1 MTTYKHFCKTLFFI
15 GISLSFS
22 LYADQQLEVLE
33 VKTSQSYEIS
43 KNLPG
48 ELLPFQQSKIA
59 FEITGRISSIYVDIG
74 DRVKKDEVLAKLDDS
89 EVNANLEQAVARLDL
104 ANQVLNRFE
113 DLRKK
118 GFISIQDFD
127 KAKSE
132 YLVAKSQVKFFEVKK
147 SQTILR
153 APYDGFIQN
162 RFVDEGT
169 VINGSNPILEILDA
183 NKVEAHVS
191 IPENLVNNLEV
202 SNDYVFE
209 IGQEKAKGKF
219 KRLAP
224 MSASGSNSRLAIFE
238 FSDFFI
244 PGSVIDLIIKIKKSE
259 QGIWLPINSLSQ
271 SEQGL
276 WSVYTVS
283 DDGSNRVEKD
293 LVRILH
299 FENNYAY
306 VSGTLKDG
314 DLVILGGYIA
324 YFMYLYGIHPAW
336 GCLLYTSP
344 SPRDVEEYRMPSSA

>member
-1 MTTYKHFCKTLFFI
+1 MTIYKHFCKTLFLV

-74 DRVKKDEVLAKLDDS
+74 DRVKKDEMLAKLDDS
-89 EVNANLEQAVARLDL
+89 EVKANLEQAVARLDL

-209 IGQEKAKGKF
+209 IGQEKAIGKF

-238 FSDFFI
+238 FTDFFI
-244 PGSVIDLIIKIKKSE
+244 PGSVIDLIIKIRKSE
-259 QGIWLPINSLSQ
+259 QGVWLPINSLSQ

-306 VSGTLKDG
+306 VSGTLKNG
-314 DLVILGGYIA
+314 DLVILGGLSKIIEGQT
-324 YFMYLYGIHPAW
+324 L
-336 GCLLYTSP
+336 
-344 SPRDVEEYRMPSSA
+344 

>member
-1 MTTYKHFCKTLFFI
+1 MTIYKHLCKTLFLV

-59 FEITGRISSIYVDIG
+59 FEITGRISSIFVDIG

-89 EVNANLEQAVARLDL
+89 EVDANLGQAVARLDL

-209 IGQEKAKGKF
+209 IGQEKAIGKF

-244 PGSVIDLIIKIKKSE
+244 PGSVIDLVIKVQKNE
-259 QGIWLPINSLSQ
+259 QGVWLPINSLSQ

-306 VSGTLKDG
+306 VSGTLKNG
-314 DLVILGGYIA
+314 DLVILGGLSKIIEGQT
-324 YFMYLYGIHPAW
+324 L
-336 GCLLYTSP
+336 
-344 SPRDVEEYRMPSSA
+344 

>member
-1 MTTYKHFCKTLFFI
+1 MTIYKHFCKTLFLV

-74 DRVKKDEVLAKLDDS
+74 DRVKKDDVLAKLDDS
-89 EVNANLEQAVARLDL
+89 EVKANLEQAVARLDL

-191 IPENLVNNLEV
+191 IPENLVNNLKV
-202 SNDYVFE
+202 SNDYTFE
-209 IGQEKAKGKF
+209 IGQEKAIGKF

-244 PGSVIDLIIKIKKSE
+244 PGSIIDLIIKIRKSE
-259 QGIWLPINSLSQ
+259 QGVWLPINSLSQ

-314 DLVILGGYIA
+314 DLVILGGLSKIIEGQT
-324 YFMYLYGIHPAW
+324 L
-336 GCLLYTSP
+336 
-344 SPRDVEEYRMPSSA
+344 

>member
-1 MTTYKHFCKTLFFI
+1 MTIYKHFCKTLFLV

-74 DRVKKDEVLAKLDDS
+74 DRVKKDDVLAKLDDS

-244 PGSVIDLIIKIKKSE
+244 PGSVIDLIIKIEKSE
-259 QGIWLPINSLSQ
+259 QGMWLPINSLSQ

-314 DLVILGGYIA
+314 DLVILGGLSKIIEGQT
-324 YFMYLYGIHPAW
+324 L
-336 GCLLYTSP
+336 
-344 SPRDVEEYRMPSSA
+344 

>member
-1 MTTYKHFCKTLFFI
+1 MTIYKHFCKTLFLV

-59 FEITGRISSIYVDIG
+59 FEITGRISSIFVDIG
-74 DRVKKDEVLAKLDDS
+74 DRVKKDDVLAKLDDS

-202 SNDYVFE
+202 SNDYFFE

-314 DLVILGGYIA
+314 DLVILGGLSKIIEGQT
-324 YFMYLYGIHPAW
+324 L
-336 GCLLYTSP
+336 
-344 SPRDVEEYRMPSSA
+344 

>member
-1 MTTYKHFCKTLFFI
+1 MTIYKHFCKTLFLV

-59 FEITGRISSIYVDIG
+59 FEITGRISSILVDIG

-314 DLVILGGYIA
+314 DLVILGGLSKIIEGQT
-324 YFMYLYGIHPAW
+324 L
-336 GCLLYTSP
+336 
-344 SPRDVEEYRMPSSA
+344 

>member
-1 MTTYKHFCKTLFFI
+1 MTIYKHFCKTLFLC
-15 GISLSFS
+15 GIYLSFS

-33 VKTSQSYEIS
+33 VKTSDNYEIS

-59 FEITGRISSIYVDIG
+59 FEITGRILSIYVDIG
-74 DRVKKDEVLAKLDDS
+74 DKVKKGDLLAQLDDS
-89 EVNANLEQAVARLDL
+89 EINASLEQAVARLDL
-104 ANQVLNRFE
+104 ANQVLKRFE

-118 GFISIQDFD
+118 GFISIQDYD

-132 YLVAKSQVKFFEVKK
+132 YLVAKSQVKYFEVKK

-191 IPENLVNNLEV
+191 IPENLIPNLEV
-202 SNDYVFE
+202 FNDYSFQ
-209 IGQEKAKGKF
+209 IGQKTVFGTL

-224 MSASGSNSRLAIFE
+224 MAASGSNSRLAIFE
-238 FSDFFI
+238 FNDFFI
-244 PGSVIDLIIKIKKSE
+244 PGSLIDLVVKVKKNE
-259 QGIWLPINSLSQ
+259 KGIWLPINSLSQ

-283 DDGSNRVEKD
+283 NDGTNTVEKD
-293 LVRILH
+293 IVQIIH
-299 FENNYAY
+299 FENNFAF

-314 DLVILGGYIA
+314 DLVILGGLSKIIEGQT
-324 YFMYLYGIHPAW
+324 L
-336 GCLLYTSP
+336 
-344 SPRDVEEYRMPSSA
+344 

>member
-1 MTTYKHFCKTLFFI
+1 MTIYKHFCKTLFLV
-15 GISLSFS
+15 GIFLSFS

-74 DRVKKDEVLAKLDDS
+74 DRVKKDEMLAKLDDS

-202 SNDYVFE
+202 SNDYTFE
-209 IGQEKAKGKF
+209 IGQEKAIGKF

-238 FSDFFI
+238 FTDFFI
-244 PGSVIDLIIKIKKSE
+244 PGSVIDLIIKIRKSE
-259 QGIWLPINSLSQ
+259 QGVWLPINSLSQ

-306 VSGTLKDG
+306 VSGTLKNG
-314 DLVILGGYIA
+314 DLVILGGLSKIIEGQT
-324 YFMYLYGIHPAW
+324 L
-336 GCLLYTSP
+336 
-344 SPRDVEEYRMPSSA
+344 

>member
-1 MTTYKHFCKTLFFI
+1 MTIYKHFCKTLLLV

-314 DLVILGGYIA
+314 DLVILGGLSKIIEGQT
-324 YFMYLYGIHPAW
+324 L
-336 GCLLYTSP
+336 
-344 SPRDVEEYRMPSSA
+344 

>member
-1 MTTYKHFCKTLFFI
+1 MTTYKHFCKALFFI
-15 GISLSFS
+15 GISLPFS
-22 LYADQQLEVLE
+22 LYSDQRLEVLE

-74 DRVKKDEVLAKLDDS
+74 DRVKKDDVLAKLDDS

-202 SNDYVFE
+202 SNDYTFE
-209 IGQEKAKGKF
+209 IGQEKANGKF

-244 PGSVIDLIIKIKKSE
+244 PGSVIDLIIKIEKSE

-314 DLVILGGYIA
+314 DLVILGGLSKIIEGQT
-324 YFMYLYGIHPAW
+324 L
-336 GCLLYTSP
+336 
-344 SPRDVEEYRMPSSA
+344 

>member
-1 MTTYKHFCKTLFFI
+1 MTIYKHFCKTLFLV
-15 GISLSFS
+15 GISMSFS

-59 FEITGRISSIYVDIG
+59 FEITGRISSIYADIG
-74 DRVKKDEVLAKLDDS
+74 DRVKKDDVLAKLDDS

-202 SNDYVFE
+202 SNDYTFE
-209 IGQEKAKGKF
+209 IRQEKAIGKF

-244 PGSVIDLIIKIKKSE
+244 PGSVIDLIIKIKKNE

-314 DLVILGGYIA
+314 DLVILGGLSKIIEGQT
-324 YFMYLYGIHPAW
+324 L
-336 GCLLYTSP
+336 
-344 SPRDVEEYRMPSSA
+344 

>member
-1 MTTYKHFCKTLFFI
+1 MTIYKHFCKTLFFI

-22 LYADQQLEVLE
+22 LYSDQQLEVLE

-59 FEITGRISSIYVDIG
+59 FEINGRISSIFVDIG

-314 DLVILGGYIA
+314 DLVILGGLSKIIEGQT
-324 YFMYLYGIHPAW
+324 L
-336 GCLLYTSP
+336 
-344 SPRDVEEYRMPSSA
+344 

>member
-1 MTTYKHFCKTLFFI
+1 MTIYKHFCKTLFLV
-15 GISLSFS
+15 GISMSFS

-59 FEITGRISSIYVDIG
+59 FEITGRILSIYVDIG
-74 DRVKKDEVLAKLDDS
+74 DRVKKDDVLAKLDDS
-89 EVNANLEQAVARLDL
+89 EVNANLEQAIARLDL

-202 SNDYVFE
+202 SNDYTFE
-209 IGQEKAKGKF
+209 IGQEKAIGKF

-306 VSGTLKDG
+306 VSGTLKNG
-314 DLVILGGYIA
+314 DLVILGGLSKIIEGQT
-324 YFMYLYGIHPAW
+324 L
-336 GCLLYTSP
+336 
-344 SPRDVEEYRMPSSA
+344 

>member
-1 MTTYKHFCKTLFFI
+1 MTIYKHFCKTLFLI
-15 GISLSFS
+15 GIPLSFS
-22 LYADQQLEVLE
+22 LCADQQLEVLE

-74 DRVKKDEVLAKLDDS
+74 DRVKKDEMLAKLDDS

-314 DLVILGGYIA
+314 DLVILGGLSKIIEGQT
-324 YFMYLYGIHPAW
+324 L
-336 GCLLYTSP
+336 
-344 SPRDVEEYRMPSSA
+344 

>member
-1 MTTYKHFCKTLFFI
+1 MTIYKHFCKTLFLV
-15 GISLSFS
+15 GISMSFS

-59 FEITGRISSIYVDIG
+59 FEITGRISSIFVDIG

-244 PGSVIDLIIKIKKSE
+244 PGSVIDLIIKIEKSE

-314 DLVILGGYIA
+314 DLVILGGLSKIIEGQT
-324 YFMYLYGIHPAW
+324 L
-336 GCLLYTSP
+336 
-344 SPRDVEEYRMPSSA
+344 

>member
-1 MTTYKHFCKTLFFI
+1 MTIYKHFCKTLFLV

-283 DDGSNRVEKD
+283 DDGLNRVEKD

-314 DLVILGGYIA
+314 DLVILGGLSKIIEGQT
-324 YFMYLYGIHPAW
+324 L
-336 GCLLYTSP
+336 
-344 SPRDVEEYRMPSSA
+344 

>member
-1 MTTYKHFCKTLFFI
+1 MTIYKHFCKTLFLV

-202 SNDYVFE
+202 SNDYFFE

-276 WSVYTVS
+276 WSVFTVS
-283 DDGSNRVEKD
+283 NDGLNKVERD
-293 LVRILH
+293 LVQIIH

-314 DLVILGGYIA
+314 DLVLLGGLSKIIEGQT
-324 YFMYLYGIHPAW
+324 L
-336 GCLLYTSP
+336 
-344 SPRDVEEYRMPSSA
+344 

>member
-1 MTTYKHFCKTLFFI
+1 MTIYKHFCKTLFLV
-15 GISLSFS
+15 GISMSFS

-74 DRVKKDEVLAKLDDS
+74 DRVKEDDVLAKLDDS

-183 NKVEAHVS
+183 NRVEAHVS
-191 IPENLVNNLEV
+191 IPENLVTNLEV
-202 SNDYVFE
+202 SNDYTFE
-209 IGQEKAKGKF
+209 IGQEKVLGKF
-219 KRLAP
+219 QRLAP

-238 FSDFFI
+238 FSDFYI
-244 PGSVIDLIIKIKKSE
+244 PGSVIDLIIKIKKNE

-314 DLVILGGYIA
+314 DLVILGGLSKIIEGQT
-324 YFMYLYGIHPAW
+324 L
-336 GCLLYTSP
+336 
-344 SPRDVEEYRMPSSA
+344 

>member
-1 MTTYKHFCKTLFFI
+1 MTIYKHFCKTLFLV

-59 FEITGRISSIYVDIG
+59 FEITGRISSIFVDIG

-202 SNDYVFE
+202 SNDYTFE
-209 IGQEKAKGKF
+209 IGQEKANGKF

-244 PGSVIDLIIKIKKSE
+244 PGSVIDLIIKIEKSE

-283 DDGSNRVEKD
+283 NDGFNTVEKD
-293 LVRILH
+293 IVQIIH
-299 FENNYAY
+299 FENNYAF

-314 DLVILGGYIA
+314 DLVILGGLSKIIEGQT
-324 YFMYLYGIHPAW
+324 L
-336 GCLLYTSP
+336 
-344 SPRDVEEYRMPSSA
+344 

>member
-1 MTTYKHFCKTLFFI
+1 MTIYKHFCKTLFLV
-15 GISLSFS
+15 GISMSFS

-74 DRVKKDEVLAKLDDS
+74 DRVKKDEMLAKLDDS

-127 KAKSE
+127 EAKSE

-202 SNDYVFE
+202 SNDYTFE
-209 IGQEKAKGKF
+209 IGQEKAIGKF

-238 FSDFFI
+238 FTDFFI
-244 PGSVIDLIIKIKKSE
+244 PGSVIDLIIKIRKSE
-259 QGIWLPINSLSQ
+259 QGVWLPINSLSQ

-306 VSGTLKDG
+306 VSGTLKNG
-314 DLVILGGYIA
+314 DLVILGGLSKIIEGQT
-324 YFMYLYGIHPAW
+324 L
-336 GCLLYTSP
+336 
-344 SPRDVEEYRMPSSA
+344 

>member
-1 MTTYKHFCKTLFFI
+1 MTTYKHFCKALFFI

-22 LYADQQLEVLE
+22 LYSDQRLEVLE

-74 DRVKKDEVLAKLDDS
+74 DRVKKDDVLAKLDDS

-118 GFISIQDFD
+118 GFISVQDFD

-314 DLVILGGYIA
+314 DLVILGGLSKIIEGQT
-324 YFMYLYGIHPAW
+324 L
-336 GCLLYTSP
+336 
-344 SPRDVEEYRMPSSA
+344 

>member
-1 MTTYKHFCKTLFFI
+1 MTIYKHFCKTLFLV

-22 LYADQQLEVLE
+22 LYADQRLEVLE

-59 FEITGRISSIYVDIG
+59 FEITGRISSIFVDIG

-202 SNDYVFE
+202 SNDYTFE
-209 IGQEKAKGKF
+209 IGQEKAIGKF

-244 PGSVIDLIIKIKKSE
+244 PGSVIDLIIKIEKSE

-314 DLVILGGYIA
+314 DLVILGGLSKIIEGQT
-324 YFMYLYGIHPAW
+324 L
-336 GCLLYTSP
+336 
-344 SPRDVEEYRMPSSA
+344 

>member
-1 MTTYKHFCKTLFFI
+1 MTIYKHFCKTLFLV

-59 FEITGRISSIYVDIG
+59 FEITGRISSIFVDIG
-74 DRVKKDEVLAKLDDS
+74 DRVKKDDVLAKLDDS

-238 FSDFFI
+238 FSNFFI

-259 QGIWLPINSLSQ
+259 HGIWLPINSLSQ

-314 DLVILGGYIA
+314 DLVILGGLSKIIEGQT
-324 YFMYLYGIHPAW
+324 L
-336 GCLLYTSP
+336 
-344 SPRDVEEYRMPSSA
+344 

>member
-1 MTTYKHFCKTLFFI
+1 MTIYKHFCKTLFLV

-202 SNDYVFE
+202 SNDYFFE

-283 DDGSNRVEKD
+283 SDGSNRVEKD
-293 LVRILH
+293 LVRVLH

-314 DLVILGGYIA
+314 DLVILGGLSKIIEGQT
-324 YFMYLYGIHPAW
+324 L
-336 GCLLYTSP
+336 
-344 SPRDVEEYRMPSSA
+344 

>member
-1 MTTYKHFCKTLFFI
+1 MTIYKHFCKTLFLVVIF
-15 GISLSFS
+15 LSFS

-314 DLVILGGYIA
+314 DLVILGGLSKIIEGQT
-324 YFMYLYGIHPAW
+324 L
-336 GCLLYTSP
+336 
-344 SPRDVEEYRMPSSA
+344 

>member
-1 MTTYKHFCKTLFFI
+1 MTIYKHFCKPLFLV
-15 GISLSFS
+15 GISMSFS

-48 ELLPFQQSKIA
+48 ELLPFQQSRIA

-74 DRVKKDEVLAKLDDS
+74 DRVKKDDVLAKLDDS

-276 WSVYTVS
+276 WSVFTVS
-283 DDGSNRVEKD
+283 NDGLNKVERD
-293 LVRILH
+293 LVQIIH

-314 DLVILGGYIA
+314 DLVLLGGLSKIIEGQT
-324 YFMYLYGIHPAW
+324 L
-336 GCLLYTSP
+336 
-344 SPRDVEEYRMPSSA
+344 

>member
-1 MTTYKHFCKTLFFI
+1 MTIYKHFCKTLFLV

-59 FEITGRISSIYVDIG
+59 FEITGRISSIFVDIG

-183 NKVEAHVS
+183 K
-191 IPENLVNNLEV
+191 
-202 SNDYVFE
+202 
-209 IGQEKAKGKF
+209 
-219 KRLAP
+219 
-224 MSASGSNSRLAIFE
+224 
-238 FSDFFI
+238 
-244 PGSVIDLIIKIKKSE
+244 
-259 QGIWLPINSLSQ
+259 
-271 SEQGL
+271 
-276 WSVYTVS
+276 
-283 DDGSNRVEKD
+283 
-293 LVRILH
+293 
-299 FENNYAY
+299 
-306 VSGTLKDG
+306 
-314 DLVILGGYIA
+314 
-324 YFMYLYGIHPAW
+324 
-336 GCLLYTSP
+336 
-344 SPRDVEEYRMPSSA
+344 

>member
-1 MTTYKHFCKTLFFI
+1 MTTYKHFCKALFFI

-22 LYADQQLEVLE
+22 LYSDQRLEVLE

-74 DRVKKDEVLAKLDDS
+74 DRVKKDDVLAKLDDS

-202 SNDYVFE
+202 SNDYFFE

-244 PGSVIDLIIKIKKSE
+244 PGSVIDLIIKIEKSE

-314 DLVILGGYIA
+314 DLVILGGLSKIIEGQT
-324 YFMYLYGIHPAW
+324 L
-336 GCLLYTSP
+336 
-344 SPRDVEEYRMPSSA
+344 

>member
-1 MTTYKHFCKTLFFI
+1 MTINKHFCKTLFLV

-59 FEITGRISSIYVDIG
+59 FEITGRISSIFVDIG

-127 KAKSE
+127 EAKSE

-209 IGQEKAKGKF
+209 IGQEKAIGKF

-244 PGSVIDLIIKIKKSE
+244 PGSVIDLVIKVQKNE
-259 QGIWLPINSLSQ
+259 QGVWLPINSLSQ

-306 VSGTLKDG
+306 VSGTLKNG
-314 DLVILGGYIA
+314 DLVILGGLSKIIEGQT
-324 YFMYLYGIHPAW
+324 L
-336 GCLLYTSP
+336 
-344 SPRDVEEYRMPSSA
+344 

>member
-1 MTTYKHFCKTLFFI
+1 MTIYKHFCKTLFLV

-89 EVNANLEQAVARLDL
+89 EVSANLEQAVARLDL

-314 DLVILGGYIA
+314 DLVILGGLSKIIEGQT
-324 YFMYLYGIHPAW
+324 L
-336 GCLLYTSP
+336 
-344 SPRDVEEYRMPSSA
+344 

>member
-1 MTTYKHFCKTLFFI
+1 MTIYKHFCKTLFLV

-59 FEITGRISSIYVDIG
+59 FEITGRISSIFVDIG
-74 DRVKKDEVLAKLDDS
+74 DRVKKDDVLAKLDDS

-169 VINGSNPILEILDA
+169 VINGSNPILEILDS

-314 DLVILGGYIA
+314 DLVILGGLSKIIEGQT
-324 YFMYLYGIHPAW
+324 L
-336 GCLLYTSP
+336 
-344 SPRDVEEYRMPSSA
+344 

>member
-1 MTTYKHFCKTLFFI
+1 MTIYKHFCKTLFLI

-22 LYADQQLEVLE
+22 LYADKQLEVLE

-59 FEITGRISSIYVDIG
+59 FEITGRILSIYADIG

-89 EVNANLEQAVARLDL
+89 EVSANLEQAVARLDL

-314 DLVILGGYIA
+314 DLVILGGLSKIIEGQT
-324 YFMYLYGIHPAW
+324 L
-336 GCLLYTSP
+336 
-344 SPRDVEEYRMPSSA
+344 

>member
-1 MTTYKHFCKTLFFI
+1 MTIYKHFCKTLFLV

-202 SNDYVFE
+202 SNDYFFE

-306 VSGTLKDG
+306 VSGTLKNG
-314 DLVILGGYIA
+314 DLVILGGLSKIIEGQT
-324 YFMYLYGIHPAW
+324 L
-336 GCLLYTSP
+336 
-344 SPRDVEEYRMPSSA
+344 

>member
-1 MTTYKHFCKTLFFI
+1 MTIYKHFCKTLFLV

-74 DRVKKDEVLAKLDDS
+74 DRAKKDEVLAKLDDS

-314 DLVILGGYIA
+314 DLVILGGLSKIIEGQT
-324 YFMYLYGIHPAW
+324 L
-336 GCLLYTSP
+336 
-344 SPRDVEEYRMPSSA
+344 

>member
-1 MTTYKHFCKTLFFI
+1 MTIYKHFCKTLFLV
-15 GISLSFS
+15 GIPLSFS

-314 DLVILGGYIA
+314 DLVILGGLSKIIEGQT
-324 YFMYLYGIHPAW
+324 L
-336 GCLLYTSP
+336 
-344 SPRDVEEYRMPSSA
+344 

>member
-1 MTTYKHFCKTLFFI
+1 MTTNKQFCKIFIFF
-15 GISLSFS
+15 GISLSF
-22 LYADQQLEVLE
+22 LLNADQQLEVLE
-33 VKTSQSYEIS
+33 VKTSSSYEIS

-59 FEITGRISSIYVDIG
+59 FEITGRILSISADIG
-74 DRVKKDEVLAKLDDS
+74 DKVKKGDLLEQLDDS
-89 EVNANLEQAVARLDL
+89 EINGGLELALARLDL
-104 ANQVLNRFE
+104 ANQVLKRFE

-118 GFISIQDFD
+118 GYISIQDYD
-127 KAKSE
+127 EAKSE

-147 SQTILR
+147 SQTVLR

-191 IPENLVNNLEV
+191 IPENLITNLV
-202 SNDYVFE
+202 MLNDYTFQ
-209 IGQEKAKGKF
+209 IGQKTVFGKL

-224 MSASGSNSRLAIFE
+224 MAASGSNIRLAIFE
-238 FSDFFI
+238 LNDFFI
-244 PGSVIDLIIKIKKSE
+244 PGSLIDLIIKINRNEK
-259 QGIWLPINSLSQ
+259 GIWLPINSLSQ

-283 DDGSNRVEKD
+283 NDGFNTVEKD
-293 LVRILH
+293 IVQIIH
-299 FENNYAY
+299 FENNYAF

-314 DLVILGGYIA
+314 DLVILGGLSKIIEGQT
-324 YFMYLYGIHPAW
+324 L
-336 GCLLYTSP
+336 
-344 SPRDVEEYRMPSSA
+344 

>member
-1 MTTYKHFCKTLFFI
+1 MTINKNFCKTLLFL
-15 GISLSFS
+15 GISFSFS
-22 LYADQQLEVLE
+22 LYADQQIEVLE
-33 VKTSQSYEIS
+33 VKTSQSYEIA

-59 FEITGRISSIYVDIG
+59 FEITGRILSISVDIG
-74 DRVKKDEVLAKLDDS
+74 DKVKKDDVLAKLDDS
-89 EVNANLEQAVARLDL
+89 EINASLEQAVARLDL
-104 ANQVLNRFE
+104 ASQVLSRFE

-127 KAKSE
+127 EAKSE

-153 APYDGFIQN
+153 APYDGFVQS

-191 IPENLVNNLEV
+191 IPENLIANLEV
-202 SNDYVFE
+202 SNDYIFQIGNEKVF
-209 IGQEKAKGKF
+209 GKF

-238 FSDFFI
+238 FSNFFI
-244 PGSVIDLIIKIKKSE
+244 PGSVIDLIIKINKNE
-259 QGIWLPINSLSQ
+259 NGIWLPINSLSQ

-283 DDGSNRVEKD
+283 NDGSNRVEKD
-293 LVRILH
+293 LVRVLH

-314 DLVILGGYIA
+314 DLVILGGLSKIIEGQT
-324 YFMYLYGIHPAW
+324 L
-336 GCLLYTSP
+336 
-344 SPRDVEEYRMPSSA
+344 

>member
-1 MTTYKHFCKTLFFI
+1 MTIYKHFCKTLFLV

-202 SNDYVFE
+202 SNDYTFE
-209 IGQEKAKGKF
+209 IGQEKAIGKF

-244 PGSVIDLIIKIKKSE
+244 PGSVIDLIIKIKKNE

-314 DLVILGGYIA
+314 DLVILGGLSKIIEGQT
-324 YFMYLYGIHPAW
+324 L
-336 GCLLYTSP
+336 
-344 SPRDVEEYRMPSSA
+344 